1 MPFCKVRAGR
11 KDVIIPKD
19 STIAVSSHAN
29 TGPVNKQTPV
39 LFEPDKLA
47 QLPEG
52 LEVNEIL
59 LNIKP
64 GKTSKVQV
72 AVYNGTDHEVVL
84 KSCTLLGV
92 LQAVK
97 SVTAADVRL
106 SNCGT
111 LCDHHHLKQH
121 EPQKSTKST
130 LPGQQDK
137 EGKNLSREL
146 ISVAWLLTSEL

>member
-1 MPFCKVRAGR
+1 MAQSSSSDAICKVRTGR
-11 KDVIIPKD
+11 KDMIIPMD
-19 STIAVSSHAN
+19 STIAVSYSAN

-52 LEVNEIL
+52 LEVNETL

-64 GKTSKVQV
+64 EKTSKVQV
-72 AVYNGTDHEVVL
+72 AVYNGTDHDVVL
-84 KSCTLLGV
+84 KSRTSLGV

-106 SNCGT
+106 SECGT
-111 LCDHHHLKQH
+111 LCDHHHLEEY

-137 EGKNLSREL
+137 
-146 ISVAWLLTSEL
+146 